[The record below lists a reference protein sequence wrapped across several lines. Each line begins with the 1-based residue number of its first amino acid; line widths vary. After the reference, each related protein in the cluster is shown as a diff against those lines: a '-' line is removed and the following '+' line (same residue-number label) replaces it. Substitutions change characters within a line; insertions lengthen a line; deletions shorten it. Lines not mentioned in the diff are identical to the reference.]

1 MDPMQELANKVAIIT
16 GGGYGI
22 GREIGRLFA
31 RAGAKVTLAARSA
44 DRLESTR
51 AEIAAQGGECIALVT
66 DVARIADCARMAEQ
80 TLARF
85 GRIDILVNNAGI
97 EGATKVTTEM
107 TPQEW
112 QEVLDIDLSG
122 TWLATRAV
130 LPAMKQ
136 QNSGGIINISSG
148 AGRRGY
154 PFRAPYA
161 ASKWGMIGLTQTWAG
176 EWGRCGIR
184 VNCICPG
191 PVVGERI
198 NRVLTARAKAMG
210 VPYEQVERG
219 FVSQAALQRM
229 VTEEEVAKVALFFAS
244 EQSSGV
250 TGQTI
255 NVDAGAIMN

>member
-1 MDPMQELANKVAIIT
+1 MQELANKVAIIT

-22 GREIGRLFA
+22 GREIGLLFA
-31 RAGAKVTLAARSA
+31 RAGAKVVLAARSA

-51 AEIAAQGGECIALVT
+51 VEIAGQGGECIAIVT
-66 DVARIADCARMAEQ
+66 DVAKAADCARMAEQ

-97 EGATKVTTEM
+97 EGATKITTEM
-107 TPQEW
+107 TPEEW
-112 QEVLDIDLSG
+112 QEVIDIDLTG

-136 QNSGGIINISSG
+136 QKSGGIINISSG
-148 AGRRGY
+148 SGRRGY
-154 PFRAPYA
+154 PFRAPYS
-161 ASKWGMIGLTQTWAG
+161 ASKWGIISLTQTWAG
-176 EWGRCGIR
+176 EWGRSGIR

-198 NRVLTARAKAMG
+198 NRVISARAQAMD

-219 FVSQAALQRM
+219 FVSQSPLQRM
-229 VTEEEVAKVALFFAS
+229 VTEEEVARVALFFAGD
-244 EQSSGV
+244 QSSGV
-250 TGQTI
+250 TGQTL
-255 NVDAGAIMN
+255 NVDAGFIMN